1 MEAETK
7 TPNANAQNIPK
18 LKLLWES
25 SCPPLN
31 PMEIIKYK
39 AMNLALVGGIS
50 KSLFSLTAKTPKI
63 KKSKLGL
70 ERLLIKI

>member
-1 MEAETK
+1 MEAESN
-7 TPNANAQNIPK
+7 TPNARAQNIPVVNS
-18 LKLLWES
+18 LWES

-50 KSLFSLTAKTPKI
+50 KSLFSFTAKTPRI
-63 KKSKLGL
+63 KKRRLGL
-70 ERLLIKI
+70 VRLLIRI